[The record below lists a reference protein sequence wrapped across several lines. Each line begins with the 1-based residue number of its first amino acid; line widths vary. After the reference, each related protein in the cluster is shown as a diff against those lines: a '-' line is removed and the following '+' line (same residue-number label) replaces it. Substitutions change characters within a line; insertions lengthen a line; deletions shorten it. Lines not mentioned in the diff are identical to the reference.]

1 MTSGNRASENLSAA
15 QWRIVALLV
24 FSVFINYVDRGNLS
38 VAAPQLKAE
47 LRLTPTNLGLLLSAF
62 SWTYAIGQLFGGWL
76 VDRFNVRLVYGA
88 GFVLWSLATAGTG
101 LVSTF
106 ATLLMFRL
114 LLGIGECVSYPS
126 YSKILAGNFP
136 ERHRGVANALIDAG
150 SKLGPAIGTFLGAM
164 IVSHF
169 GWRPLFYIL
178 GFGSLIWVVPWF
190 VWGPRDTALAV
201 SASENAP
208 SMLEIASKR
217 DSWGTFF
224 GLFCGNYVWYF
235 LINWLPYYLVEMRH
249 FSMDKMAVFAS
260 LPFVGIAVGATIGGY
275 LSDHW
280 IAAGKSPTIVRKGF
294 IVAGFLLALPM
305 VLVAVIPDETT
316 ALTVLIGASVLF
328 GFYSSNLWAV
338 TQSIAGP
345 SAAGK
350 WTGMQNGF
358 GNLAGIIG
366 PALTGWIVEQTGSF
380 VIPFAILALLLVGG
394 AVSFWFIVGPV
405 KPIQWSTNPAER
417 AAAS

>member
-1 MTSGNRASENLSAA
+1 MTPGNRSSENLSAA

-38 VAAPQLKAE
+38 VAAPKLMDE
-47 LRLTPTNLGLLLSAF
+47 IHLTPKMLGLLLSAF

-88 GFVLWSLATAGTG
+88 GFILWSMATAGTG
-101 LVSTF
+101 LVNTF
-106 ATLLMFRL
+106 AALLVFRL

-150 SKLGPAIGTFLGAM
+150 SKLGPAIGTFLGAL
-164 IVSHF
+164 IVSHY

-178 GFGSLIWVVPWF
+178 GFGSLLWVVPWF
-190 VWGPRDTALAV
+190 IWGPRDTALAA
-201 SASENAP
+201 SASEAAP
-208 SMLEIASKR
+208 SMLEIAGKR
-217 DSWGTFF
+217 DSWGTFL

-235 LINWLPYYLVEMRH
+235 LINWLPYYLVKERH

-260 LPFVGIAVGATIGGY
+260 LPFVAIAIGATLGGY
-275 LSDHW
+275 FSDHL
-280 IAAGKSPTIVRKGF
+280 IFRGMSPTKVRKGF
-294 IVAGFLLALPM
+294 IVSGFLLALPM
-305 VLVAVIPDETT
+305 VSVVIIPNETL
-316 ALTVLIGASVLF
+316 ALSVLMGASLLF
-328 GFYSSNLWAV
+328 GLYSSNLWAI
-338 TQSIAGP
+338 TQTIAGP

-358 GNLAGIIG
+358 GNLAGIVG
-366 PALTGWIVEQTGSF
+366 PALTGWIVEETGSF
-380 VIPFAILALLLVGG
+380 VIPFAILALLLIGG
-394 AVSFWFIVGPV
+394 AASFWFVVGPV
-405 KPIQWSTNPAER
+405 KPIRWSTSPAEQ
-417 AAAS
+417 AAAR